1 MHILVHLDGSPA
13 SERTLHTA
21 AHFASRHGAL
31 LRGMFLS
38 QSHSS
43 HPEDTGP
50 LQDKFLE
57 KACSLCV
64 GAEWLGRAESL
75 AHLVS
80 QGFAS
85 DLLIT
90 GQPTGSA
97 GLEFVERLI
106 LRAGRPIMLVPT
118 AGRYE
123 SCGTRIMVAWSS
135 GREAARAVT
144 DAIPILQGAN
154 RVWLTTTT
162 PESGVENSIAQQLND
177 LVSFLKHH
185 RIGAIPDTLPCAHLH
200 PGDVLLSRACEEG
213 IDLLVMGA
221 INVTSGSRPV
231 LGKVAAHILQH
242 MTLPVLLSH

>member
-21 AHFASRHGAL
+21 THFASRHGAL
-31 LRGMFLS
+31 LRGMFLA
-38 QSHSS
+38 QDHSH
-43 HPEDTGP
+43 HTDDTGS

-57 KACSLCV
+57 KARSLSV
-64 GAEWLGRAESL
+64 GAEWLGMAESL
-75 AHLVS
+75 VHLVN

-85 DLLIT
+85 DLLIS
-90 GQPTGSA
+90 GQPSGSG
-97 GLEFVERLI
+97 GLEFTERLI

-135 GREAARAVT
+135 GREAARTVT

-154 RVWLTTTT
+154 RVWLTTTS
-162 PESGVENSIAQQLND
+162 ESVGETSSTLQLND

-185 RIGAIPDTLPCAHLH
+185 RISATPDTLPCGHLH

>member
-31 LRGMFLS
+31 LRGMFLA
-38 QSHSS
+38 QDHSHNSD
-43 HPEDTGP
+43 DTDP

-57 KACSLCV
+57 KARSLGV

-75 AHLVS
+75 VHLVS

-85 DLLIT
+85 DLLIS
-90 GQPTGSA
+90 GQPSGSG
-97 GLEFVERLI
+97 GLEFAERLI

-135 GREAARAVT
+135 GREAARTVV

-154 RVWLTTTT
+154 RVWLTTTSEFVGET
-162 PESGVENSIAQQLND
+162 SSTLQLTD

-185 RIGAIPDTLPCAHLH
+185 RISATPDTLPCGHLH